1 MKITKHQL
9 KQIIKEELEAVLE
22 ETEQLE
28 EEEELE
34 EGFKGPTDV
43 GVGYNPDNPE
53 AEESEAAIA
62 HRNYFRSLAADRKKK
77 APPEDLE
84 QEPPDASPLTG
95 GPQQMRRRNMIRKH
109 LRNR

>member
-1 MKITKHQL
+1 MKITKQQL

-22 ETEQLE
+22 ETGL
-28 EEEELE
+28 
-34 EGFKGPTDV
+34 PTM

-62 HRNYFRSLAADRKKK
+62 HRNYFQSLAADRKKK

-84 QEPPDASPLTG
+84 QAPPDASPLRG

-109 LRNR
+109 LRRGR